1 MTDRLSA
8 SDRTHLDRA
17 IELSRA
23 GMRAHEGG
31 PFGSVVVLDGQVV
44 GEGWNRVT
52 STADPTAHAE
62 VVAIRDACRR
72 VGSFELVGATVFAS
86 CEPCPMCWGAIHW
99 ARCERVVFA
108 NDAAAAA
115 AIDFDDARLTD
126 ELRRPVDQR
135 SIPAV
140 HAPSPDAR
148 AVFDEWA
155 ADPAY
160 LRY

>member
-1 MTDRLSA
+1 VTDLPA
-8 SDRTHLDRA
+8 SEQPHLDRA

-23 GMRAHEGG
+23 GMEANEGG
-31 PFGSVVVLDGQVV
+31 PFGSVVVLDGRVV

-62 VVAIRDACRR
+62 IVAIRDACRR
-72 VGSFELVGATVFAS
+72 VGSFELAGAVVYAS

-99 ARCERVVFA
+99 ARCARVVFA

-115 AIDFDDARLTD
+115 AIEFDDALLSD

-135 SIPAV
+135 GIEVV
-140 HAPSPDAR
+140 HAPSDRAR
-148 AVFDEWA
+148 AVFDDWA
-155 ADPAY
+155 ADPAKV
-160 LRY
+160 RY

>member
-1 MTDRLSA
+1 MTDLSA
-8 SDRTHLDRA
+8 SERAHLDRA
-17 IELSRA
+17 IELSHA
-23 GMRAHEGG
+23 GMRAREGG
-31 PFGSVVVLDGQVV
+31 PFGCVVVLDGRVV

-72 VGSFELVGATVFAS
+72 LGSFALDGATVFAS

-99 ARCERVVFA
+99 ARCARVVFA
-108 NDAAAAA
+108 NDASAAAS
-115 AIDFDDARLTD
+115 IDFDDALLTE

-140 HAPSPDAR
+140 HVPSTAAQD
-148 AVFDEWA
+148 VFDQWA
-155 ADPAY
+155 ADPS
-160 LRY
+160 LQRY